1 MELSELKNFDY
12 LILAILAASTYFGWK
27 SGFIKSFISFFAWV
41 GSAIIVKD
49 SYTYVYEHIHKY
61 IPSELI
67 CGFIASFVFYVAL
80 VIIILYYG
88 ERVSKATSKVGG
100 GAIDQ
105 ITGAVFGVARGALI
119 ALAIFWLCYISF
131 FTLDNE
137 KLPKW
142 LSEAKSYK
150 ALKLGSDSVVSVI
163 VSEEERK
170 KILKNIMHK
179 AKESEKEAK
188 KSGSSAIDRIKEI
201 GE

>member
-1 MELSELKNFDY
+1 MELSALKNFDY

-49 SYTYVYEHIHKY
+49 SYTYVYGHLHKY

-67 CGFIASFVFYVAL
+67 SGFIASFVFYVAL

-88 ERVSKATSKVGG
+88 ERVSKATSSVGG

-105 ITGAVFGVARGALI
+105 FTGAAFGAIRGALI
-119 ALAIFWLCYISF
+119 ALAVFWLCYISF
-131 FTLDNE
+131 YTLDNE

-142 LSEAKSYK
+142 LSEARSYK
-150 ALKLGSDSVVSVI
+150 VLKLGSDSVVSVI
-163 VSEEERK
+163 ISEEERK
-170 KILKNIMHK
+170 KMLKNIMDK
-179 AKESEKEAK
+179 AKESEKEVK
-188 KSGSSAIDRIKEI
+188 KNGDSVIDKIV